1 MLFVCCEKLWCV
13 QTSAS
18 LLQLHKYGLIT
29 HPPSSVLWM
38 FRGVVC
44 LAGVNRV
51 LLKPLTRPPARCSGC
66 VWSSAVNHRF
76 DFAYLEDAVIRANS
90 TTTTTTLCLPLSS
103 PLPPS
108 LLPYTYQLLRSLLIL
123 SLPCLYLAVRTKPK
137 PARPPH
143 SINGISAASLFL
155 FFLLHMSTGFFFI
168 YSLLALTLFERFPIC
183 SICIPPE
190 NKDEIYIWE
199 TADPVYI
206 NL

>member
-1 MLFVCCEKLWCV
+1 
-13 QTSAS
+13 
-18 LLQLHKYGLIT
+18 
-29 HPPSSVLWM
+29 M

-76 DFAYLEDAVIRANS
+76 DFAYLEDAVTRANS
-90 TTTTTTLCLPLSS
+90 TTTTTTTLCLPLSS

-155 FFLLHMSTGFFFI
+155 FFLLHMSTGFFFLFTRFSHLHFLNVSQFAPFVFLQKIKMKYI
-168 YSLLALTLFERFPIC
+168 YEKQQTR
-183 SICIPPE
+183 CILIF
-190 NKDEIYIWE
+190 NG
-199 TADPVYI
+199 AQASFFFFC
-206 NL
+206 

>member
-1 MLFVCCEKLWCV
+1 
-13 QTSAS
+13 
-18 LLQLHKYGLIT
+18 
-29 HPPSSVLWM
+29 M

-76 DFAYLEDAVIRANS
+76 DFAYLEDAVTRANS
-90 TTTTTTLCLPLSS
+90 TTTTTTTLCLPLSS

-190 NKDEIYIWE
+190 NKDEIYI
-199 TADPVYI
+199 
-206 NL
+206 